1 MNKRS
6 DIGLIGLAVMG
17 ENLALNMER
26 NGSQVSVYNR
36 AEGAEATVVERF
48 LQGRGAGKNFLG
60 FTEIKPFVESI
71 ERPRKIMMMIR
82 AGKPVDYVIESLLPY
97 LEQVISSSTEETR
110 TGKTLSGEKLSYVIT
125 GSTSSAVVSRAVKRV
140 L

>member
-1 MNKRS
+1 MNKKS

-71 ERPRKIMMMIR
+71 KRPRKIMMMIR
-82 AGKPVDYVIESLLPY
+82 AGKPVATSSSHSCHISS
-97 LEQVISSSTEETR
+97 QVISSSTEETR
-110 TGKTLSGEKLSYVIT
+110 IGRTLSVEKLSYVIT

>member
-1 MNKRS
+1 MKQKS

-48 LQGRGAGKNFLG
+48 LEGRGAGKNFLG

-82 AGKPVDYVIESLLPY
+82 AGKPVDYVIESLLHRRRK
-97 LEQVISSSTEETR
+97 LEL
-110 TGKTLSGEKLSYVIT
+110 GGL
-125 GSTSSAVVSRAVKRV
+125 
-140 L
+140 

>member
-1 MNKRS
+1 MKQKS

-82 AGKPVDYVIESLLPY
+82 AGKPVDYVIEALLPH
-97 LEQVISSSTEETR
+97 LEPGDIVIDGGNSNWEDSER
-110 TGKTLSGEKLSYVIT
+110 
-125 GSTSSAVVSRAVKRV
+125 
-140 L
+140 

>member
-1 MNKRS
+1 MNKKS

-82 AGKPVDYVIESLLPY
+82 AGKPVDYVIESLLPH
-97 LEQVISSSTEETR
+97 LEQVISSSTAETR
-110 TGKTLSGEKLSYVIT
+110 IGRTLSVEKLSYVIT

>member
-1 MNKRS
+1 MGPSQHKANDKKS

-48 LQGRGAGKNFLG
+48 LQGRWRW
-60 FTEIKPFVESI
+60 EE
-71 ERPRKIMMMIR
+71 
-82 AGKPVDYVIESLLPY
+82 LPW
-97 LEQVISSSTEETR
+97 LHRNQALRREH
-110 TGKTLSGEKLSYVIT
+110 
-125 GSTSSAVVSRAVKRV
+125 
-140 L
+140 

>member
-1 MNKRS
+1 
-6 DIGLIGLAVMG
+6 
-17 ENLALNMER
+17 MER

-82 AGKPVDYVIESLLPY
+82 AGKPVTTSSRLSSHISS
-97 LEQVISSSTEETR
+97 QVISSSTEETR
-110 TGKTLSGEKLSYVIT
+110 IGRTLSVEKLSYVIA

>member
-1 MNKRS
+1 MKQKS

-82 AGKPVDYVIESLLPY
+82 AGKPVDYVIEALLPH

-110 TGKTLSGEKLSYVIT
+110 IGRTLSVEKLSYVIT

>member
-1 MNKRS
+1 
-6 DIGLIGLAVMG
+6 
-17 ENLALNMER
+17 MER

-82 AGKPVDYVIESLLPY
+82 AGKPVDYIIEALLPH

-110 TGKTLSGEKLSYVIT
+110 IGRTLSVEKLSLRK
-125 GSTSSAVVSRAVKRV
+125 SRDLLSSAVVSRAVKRV